1 MSHSWRPDSDTR
13 DPKRILHKIAHGNTL
28 WCLVEYA
35 NENDMDDTKDYA
47 WHSFESDAELK
58 AYASRASGEPI
69 VLPDFSLTPYELER
83 AVRS

>member
-1 MSHSWRPDSDTR
+1 MNHSWRPDADTR

-69 VLPDFSLTPYELER
+69 VLPDFSLTPYESER